1 MSTIFTA
8 SLKDDIS
15 FVASKMALS
24 LSALDKK
31 ASDLFVDSHGNF
43 KDFQKALKAGNVST
57 VDAALIT
64 AKYKKEL
71 IASRKEALGLGNA
84 AEQAAKAEAKAIK
97 AVAKERE
104 KAAKEA
110 KKAAKEEEKQNRERE
125 RAAKN
130 STWGKMKSAFSEAV
144 SPKQM
149 AIGFARG
156 VGDRAV
162 GAPAAILGTGLN
174 IVGGIASAAADAG
187 KSLVSS
193 VIEAAEF
200 RQNALTGLEYM
211 LGSRKEAEE
220 IFADAQKMAGETPL
234 DTDKVIEGM
243 QALITQGF
251 NKDESKQLYKLVADQ
266 QSKFLSDSTMQDKV
280 ISAFSRLKGRGVAT
294 GEDLESLRV
303 AGFRA
308 EGIIEELLGN
318 QDLAPLFKKVKV
330 AGIAGSKSKMVDLKD
345 ATNEDKLKM
354 VKETLG
360 EGKIGKYTL
369 LNAVIASAEKGKAD
383 IGEFAKKMGKESL
396 TGSISNFKSAF
407 GDLLKSTNIDQW
419 PGMKALQAFL
429 NKISDAMKG
438 EGGKQLLSTIQ
449 SIMDSLLGGLG
460 KISDADI
467 SGFIKMIG
475 TLGEQA
481 VGVIKQA
488 WEWLDKLLHSG
499 SIGGGIKAALLDV
512 AKLIG
517 AGIWYGVKNSG
528 ELLKSNAAERKASF
542 QANTGGLSE
551 SFMEAKAA
559 AAGVPLETFAENFG
573 KAKSAFYAKG
583 GSVDFSGGGSA
594 QDAIW
599 NAISPT
605 LTAQMA
611 SQLRESMLTIGNAGA
626 EGLQAGVK
634 EPLQIHSPSRT
645 MAYLGEMAAKGLVEG
660 TEKGVETAEPVSG
673 GRGCSVTIGSINVG
687 SGYGDAEAAGMAIA
701 RVVEREV
708 MAVFE
713 RAADE

>member
-1 MSTIFTA
+1 MSTVFTA
-8 SLKDDIS
+8 TLKDDVTA
-15 FVASKMALS
+15 VANRMAIGL
-24 LSALDKK
+24 AGLDKQ
-31 ASDLFVDSHGNF
+31 AGALFDSSAGNF
-43 KDFQKALKAGNVST
+43 KKFQKDLIATGVST
-57 VDAALIT
+57 LDASLIT
-64 AKYKKEL
+64 KKYQKEL
-71 IASRKEALGLGNA
+71 VEARKQALGLGKTEKNA
-84 AEQAAKAEAKAIK
+84 WDEIVKAQKKADAEKEKMARAEA
-97 AVAKERE
+97 RR
-104 KAAKEA
+104 AKEA
-110 KKAAKEEEKQNRERE
+110 E
-125 RAAKN
+125 RAAERAQKLAERQAAQPGIG
-130 STWGKMKSAFSEAV
+130 SKIGKGA
-144 SPKQM
+144 
-149 AIGFARG
+149 AIG
-156 VGDRAV
+156 
-162 GAPAAILGTGLN
+162 
-174 IVGGIASAAADAG
+174 GGIVLGGGLAIAAGASSLIKDLAG
-187 KSLVSS
+187 S
-193 VIEAAEF
+193 VVEAAEF

-220 IFADAQKMAGETPL
+220 IFADAQRMAGETPL
-234 DTDKVIEGM
+234 DTDKVIQGI
-243 QALITQGF
+243 QGLVTQGF
-251 NKDESKQLYKLVADQ
+251 TGAESKQIYKLVADQ
-266 QSKFLSDSTMQDKV
+266 QSKFANDESMQEKV
-280 ISAFSRLKGRGVAT
+280 IAAFSRIKGRGFAA

-308 EGIIEELLGN
+308 EGIVDELLAN

-330 AGIAGSKSKMVDLKD
+330 GGVAGGKSKMVDLKD
-345 ATNEDKLKM
+345 ATREDTLKM
-354 VKETLG
+354 VKEVMG
-360 EGKIGKYTL
+360 EGKIGAYTL
-369 LNAVIASAEKGKAD
+369 FNAVIAASEKGKQD

-517 AGIWYGVKNSG
+517 AGVWYGIKNSG
-528 ELLKSNAAERKASF
+528 DLLKSHAVEDKLAFRAQAGGISQEFMTAKAE
-542 QANTGGLSE
+542 QAGIPIDT
-551 SFMEAKAA
+551 FME
-559 AAGVPLETFAENFG
+559 NWG
-573 KAKSAFYAKG
+573 KAKSAFYASG
-583 GSVDFSGGGSA
+583 GSVDYSKGGTAEES
-594 QDAIW
+594 IY
-599 NAISPT
+599 NAISASA
-605 LTAQMA
+605 TASLA
-611 SQLRESMLTIGNAGA
+611 SQLRDNMMTIGNAGA

-660 TEKGVETAEPVSG
+660 TEKGVETAAPVSA
-673 GRGCSVTIGSINVG
+673 GRGCSVTIGSIVVG
-687 SGYGDAEAAGMAIA
+687 GGYGDAESAGIAIA

>member
-1 MSTIFTA
+1 MATPIWQA
-8 SLKDDIS
+8 SIKDDITAQS
-15 FVASKMALS
+15 QKMAFS
-24 LSALDKK
+24 LKALDATASSLFKK
-31 ASDLFVDSHGNF
+31 SGGDFKKFEQDLRKMG
-43 KDFQKALKAGNVST
+43 VSAM
-57 VDAALIT
+57 DAKLST
-64 AKYKKEL
+64 ERYRKEL
-71 IASRKEALGLGNA
+71 IETRRELLGLGNA
-84 AEQAAKAEAKAIK
+84 ADRTGGKLKQVTIGALRSVGEK
-97 AVAKERE
+97 VASLPGQI
-104 KAAKEA
+104 A
-110 KKAAKEEEKQNRERE
+110 
-125 RAAKN
+125 
-130 STWGKMKSAFSEAV
+130 G
-144 SPKQM
+144 
-149 AIGFARG
+149 
-156 VGDRAV
+156 
-162 GAPAAILGTGLN
+162 GAMGLMGN
-174 IVGGIASAAADAG
+174 IASQVADTG

-193 VIEAAEF
+193 VIDAAQF

-220 IFADAQKMAGETPL
+220 MFADAQKMASETPL

-251 NKDESKQLYKLVADQ
+251 NKDETKQLYKLVADQ
-266 QSKFLSDSTMQDKV
+266 QSKRLGDAGMQDKV
-280 ISAFSRLKGRGVAT
+280 ISAFSRLQGRGLAS
-294 GEDLESLRV
+294 GEDMESLMV
-303 AGFRA
+303 AGFRS
-308 EGIIEELLGN
+308 ESIVNELLAN
-318 QDLAPLFKKVKV
+318 QDLAGLFKKVKV
-330 AGIAGSKSKMVDLKD
+330 SGVAGGKTTFVDQDK

-360 EGKIGKYTL
+360 AGKIGKYTL

-449 SIMDSLLGGLG
+449 NIMDSLLGGLG

-467 SGFIKMIG
+467 SGFVKMIG

-573 KAKSAFYAKG
+573 KAKSAFYAGG

-611 SQLRESMLTIGNAGA
+611 SQLRDSMVTIGNAGA

-660 TEKGVETAEPVSG
+660 TEKGVETAEPVSA

>member
-1 MSTIFTA
+1 MATPIWQA
-8 SLKDDIS
+8 SIKDDITAQS
-15 FVASKMALS
+15 QKMAFS
-24 LSALDKK
+24 LKALDATASSLFKK
-31 ASDLFVDSHGNF
+31 SGGDFKKFEQDLRKMG
-43 KDFQKALKAGNVST
+43 VSAM
-57 VDAALIT
+57 DAKLST
-64 AKYKKEL
+64 ERYRKEL
-71 IASRKEALGLGNA
+71 IETRRELLGLGNA
-84 AEQAAKAEAKAIK
+84 ADRTGGKLKQVTIGALRSVGEK
-97 AVAKERE
+97 VASLPGQI
-104 KAAKEA
+104 A
-110 KKAAKEEEKQNRERE
+110 
-125 RAAKN
+125 
-130 STWGKMKSAFSEAV
+130 G
-144 SPKQM
+144 
-149 AIGFARG
+149 
-156 VGDRAV
+156 
-162 GAPAAILGTGLN
+162 GAMGLMGN
-174 IVGGIASAAADAG
+174 IASQVADTG
-187 KSLVSS
+187 KSLVTS
-193 VIEAAEF
+193 VIDAAQF

-220 IFADAQKMAGETPL
+220 MFADAQKMAGETPL

-251 NKDESKQLYKLVADQ
+251 NKDETKQLYKLVADQ

-330 AGIAGSKSKMVDLKD
+330 AGIAGGKSKMVDLKD

-354 VKETLG
+354 VKEAMG
-360 EGKIGKYTL
+360 AGQIGKYTL
-369 LNAVIASAEKGKAD
+369 LNAVIAASEKGKQD

-517 AGIWYGVKNSG
+517 AGVWYGIKNSG
-528 ELLKSNAAERKASF
+528 DLLKSTAVEDKLDFRARAGGISQEFMTAKAE
-542 QANTGGLSE
+542 QAGIPIDT
-551 SFMEAKAA
+551 FME
-559 AAGVPLETFAENFG
+559 NFS
-573 KAKSAFYAKG
+573 KAKSAFYAGG
-583 GSVDFSGGGSA
+583 GSVDYSKGGTAEES
-594 QDAIW
+594 IY
-599 NAISPT
+599 NAISASA
-605 LTAQMA
+605 TAQIA

-626 EGLQAGVK
+626 EGLQMGVK

-660 TEKGVETAEPVSG
+660 TEKGVETAEPVSA
-673 GRGCSVTIGSINVG
+673 GRGCSVTIGSITVG

>member
-162 GAPAAILGTGLN
+162 GAPAAALGASLN
-174 IVGGIASAAADAG
+174 IVGGIAGAVYDVG

-193 VIEAAEF
+193 VVEAAEF

-220 IFADAQKMAGETPL
+220 MFADAQKMAGETPL
-234 DTDKVIEGM
+234 DTDKVIQGM
-243 QALITQGF
+243 QTLVTQGF
-251 NKDESKQLYKLVADQ
+251 SKDESKQLYKLVADQ
-266 QSKFLSDSTMQDKV
+266 QSKQLGDEGMQDKV
-280 ISAFSRLKGRGVAT
+280 IAAFSRIKGRGVAT

-308 EGIIEELLGN
+308 EGIIEELLAN
-318 QDLAPLFKKVKV
+318 KDLAPLFKKVKV
-330 AGIAGSKSKMVDLKD
+330 GGIAGGKSTFVDQDK

-354 VKETLG
+354 VKEVMG
-360 EGKIGKYTL
+360 EGKIGAYTL
-369 LNAVIASAEKGKAD
+369 LNAVIAASEKGKQD
-383 IGEFAKKMGKESL
+383 IGEFAKKMGKDSL

-449 SIMDSLLGGLG
+449 SVINSLLGGLG

-475 TLGEQA
+475 TLGEGA
-481 VGVIKQA
+481 VEVIKSA
-488 WEWLDKLLHSG
+488 WDWLDKLLHSG

-517 AGIWYGVKNSG
+517 AGVWYGIKNSG
-528 ELLKSNAAERKASF
+528 ELLKSTAVEDKLDFRARAGGISQEFMTAKAE
-542 QANTGGLSE
+542 QAGIPIDT
-551 SFMEAKAA
+551 FME
-559 AAGVPLETFAENFG
+559 NFS
-573 KAKSAFYAKG
+573 KAKSAFYAGG
-583 GSVDFSGGGSA
+583 GSVDYSKGGTAEES
-594 QDAIW
+594 IY
-599 NAISPT
+599 NAISASA
-605 LTAQMA
+605 TAQIA

-660 TEKGVETAEPVSG
+660 TEKGVETAEPVSA